1 MRRRNTF
8 HYGTTWRK
16 VRRVVLDRD
25 NYRCTIGLPGC
36 GKVATQVDH
45 VVPLAFGGAPFQLAR
60 RLQVMQRHAREHAP
74 PQTQPPLVTR
84 VFSRR
89 ALTIPSSPLSIC
101 P

>member
-1 MRRRNTF
+1 MRRRNSF

-45 VVPLAFGGAPFQLAR
+45 VVPLAFGGAPYQLENLRAACKSCNVR
-60 RLQVMQRHAREHAP
+60 RANTHRRKH
-74 PQTQPPLVTR
+74 
-84 VFSRR
+84 SRR
-89 ALTIPSSPLSIC
+89 W
-101 P
+101 